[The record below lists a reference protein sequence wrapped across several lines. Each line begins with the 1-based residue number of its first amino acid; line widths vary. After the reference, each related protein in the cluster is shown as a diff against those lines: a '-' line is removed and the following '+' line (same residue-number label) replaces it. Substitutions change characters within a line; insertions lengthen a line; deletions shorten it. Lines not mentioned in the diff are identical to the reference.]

1 MHCGYPRNDVLRY
14 DDVEI
19 INTDE
24 KLLEEM
30 KNNSTIKYVVYMPT
44 WRPLGFEKNPID
56 YIELNEFGKKHNI
69 KFIIKMHP
77 FVAEAIQ
84 DDLNLHQPIKDYT
97 NLCIFASHKDI
108 YPILK
113 HSHMLV
119 SDYSSVYFDYLFVD
133 KPILFFPYDYEEWK
147 ESANGVMLDY
157 FEYSPGDKA
166 YNFEEL
172 KEMILK
178 NLEID
183 EYKQDRYV
191 ILDKMFENKNEKS
204 SKLIANKLI
213 KYMETDS
220 G

>member
-1 MHCGYPRNDVLRY
+1 
-14 DDVEI
+14 
-19 INTDE
+19 
-24 KLLEEM
+24 
-30 KNNSTIKYVVYMPT
+30 
-44 WRPLGFEKNPID
+44 
-56 YIELNEFGKKHNI
+56 
-69 KFIIKMHP
+69 
-77 FVAEAIQ
+77 
-84 DDLNLHQPIKDYT
+84 
-97 NLCIFASHKDI
+97 
-108 YPILK
+108 
-113 HSHMLV
+113 
-119 SDYSSVYFDYLFVD
+119 LFVD

-213 KYMETDS
+213 KHMETDS